1 VKSNKTKLLIIT
13 NLYPLPWEPNRATF
27 NRQQFDQLE
36 DEYELSYLIPV
47 AFIEWIKN
55 RKNISQSNNK
65 RYFPYFFTP
74 KIGRRFYAIYM
85 FFSMLV
91 HSGLWLKNKKPEK
104 ILASWAFPD
113 AVAACWLSRL
123 FYCDFYFK
131 VHGSDIDIQCQ
142 NKARAKQV
150 VAMSRHAKGI
160 LTVSQALADKM
171 VQLGIERKKIQVIYN
186 GINHEKFSQ
195 ETLRPFSPDYI
206 LFIGNLKF
214 DKGVMELL
222 KGFAISLETYPNLH
236 LVYAGNGEM
245 LGQLKENA
253 ISLGIENNVK
263 FLGNINHDKVPQWLQ
278 HCKTLAL
285 PSYHEGVPNV
295 LLEAMSCGVPIIA
308 TDVGGIPEVI
318 NEDICGKLVTIKNI
332 PEITHALKFVLEK
345 NWCHEK
351 IKAHSQKFSWQ
362 KNKQQLSALLELK

>member
-1 VKSNKTKLLIIT
+1 VKSNKSKLLIIT

-27 NRQQFDQLE
+27 NRQQFEALAD
-36 DEYELSYLIPV
+36 DYEISFLIPV
-47 AFIEWIKN
+47 AFIDWFKN
-55 RKNISQSNNK
+55 RKHIAQSDNK
-65 RYFPYFFTP
+65 RYFPNFFTP
-74 KIGRRFYAIYM
+74 KIGRRFYPIFM
-85 FFSMLV
+85 FFSMLF
-91 HSGLWLKNKKPEK
+91 HSSFWLLKNKPEK

-113 AVAACWLSRL
+113 AVAASWLSRWL
-123 FYCDFYFK
+123 RCDFYFK

-142 NKARAKQV
+142 HKARAKQV
-150 VAMSRHAKGI
+150 VAMSKSANGI
-160 LTVSQALADKM
+160 LAVSQALAEKM

-318 NEDICGKLVTIKNI
+318 NEDICGKLVAIKNI

-345 NWCHEK
+345 NWCRERIK
-351 IKAHSQKFSWQ
+351 IHSQKFSWQ